1 MIRADAQAT
10 ASGISALRVGTEDF
24 DATLAAA
31 NPSGGDLGAAAAV
44 LADVLALTTDI
55 ALRLVVEVDTI
66 TDAVQA
72 AVDDLGAME
81 DFAKARVSE
90 LGAGLQ

>member
-1 MIRADAQAT
+1 MIRADGQA
-10 ASGISALRVGTEDF
+10 AARGISALRIGTEDF

-31 NPSGGDLGAAAAV
+31 NPNGGDLGAAAAV

-66 TDAVQA
+66 ADAAQA
-72 AVDDLGAME
+72 SVDDLAAME
-81 DFAKARVSE
+81 AFAKDRVAE
-90 LGAGLQ
+90 LGRGLR